1 MLENMEQKNPNKL
14 EKPLNMKQKFLLDL
28 HDVLYVLA
36 AFMLIYM
43 IFFRVVVVV
52 GTSMESTLIDG
63 DRLVLLSSTVYKNPQ
78 QGDIIVASKESFKG
92 GECIV
97 KRVIAT
103 EGQKVDIRD
112 GEVYVDDVCL
122 AEPYLNDA
130 VYTFADDAA
139 VTFPLVV
146 DSGKVFVLGDNR
158 GASLDSRRP
167 EVGMIDERQILGKA
181 IFLLMPGTKGGT
193 VEADHGRIGAITD
206 GR

>member
-1 MLENMEQKNPNKL
+1 MAKFRQKNSNTQ
-14 EKPLNMKQKFLLDL
+14 EKPLNWQQKLLLDL

-36 AFMLIYM
+36 IFMLVYM

-52 GTSMESTLIDG
+52 GTSMEGTLIDG

-78 QGDIIVASKESFKG
+78 QGDIIVASKESFKS

-103 EGQKVDIRD
+103 EGQKVDIHD
-112 GEVYVDDVCL
+112 GIVYVDDVAL
-122 AEPYLNDA
+122 EESYLDDG
-130 VYTFADDAA
+130 VYTWADNSA
-139 VTFPLVV
+139 VDFPLVV
-146 DSGKVFVLGDNR
+146 DEGKIFVLGDNR

-167 EVGMIDERQILGKA
+167 EVGLIDERQVLGKA
-181 IFLLMPGTKGGT
+181 IFLMMPGTKGGT
-193 VEADHGRIGAITD
+193 VEADNGRIGAITD

>member
-1 MLENMEQKNPNKL
+1 MAKFRQKNSNTQ
-14 EKPLNMKQKFLLDL
+14 EKPLNWQQKLLLDL

-36 AFMLIYM
+36 VFMLIYM

-52 GTSMESTLIDG
+52 GTSMEGTLIDG

-78 QGDIIVASKESFKG
+78 QGDIIVASKESFKS

-103 EGQKVDIRD
+103 EGQKVDIHD
-112 GEVYVDDVCL
+112 GIVYVDDVALEESYL
-122 AEPYLNDA
+122 ADG
-130 VYTFADDAA
+130 VYTWADDSA
-139 VTFPLVV
+139 VDFPLVV
-146 DSGKVFVLGDNR
+146 DEGKIFVLGDNR

-167 EVGMIDERQILGKA
+167 EVGLIDERQVLGKA
-181 IFLLMPGTKGGT
+181 IFLMMPGTKGGT
-193 VEADHGRIGAITD
+193 VEADNGRIGAITD